1 MAITNN
7 GAQNSLPLS
16 QIPTGHTR
24 ATTTTFSDWQYKRT
38 LSLSILKVTVDEA
51 TSTATMTAIF
61 DDATIGIDKQILDI
75 VAATFISSQTVTTY
89 ATLTAL
95 TTNISGVGSGDDTW
109 LKSTA
114 ESYICT
120 VDLFIKSV

>member
-7 GAQNSLPLS
+7 GTQNLLPAG
-16 QIPTGHTR
+16 QIPAGHTR
-24 ATTTTFSDWQYKRT
+24 ETTTTFTDFEYKRDLT
-38 LSLSILKVTVDEA
+38 LTILKVTVDEA

-61 DDATIGIDKQILDI
+61 DDATIGLDKQILDI

-89 ATLTAL
+89 ASLTAL
-95 TTNISGVGSGDDTW
+95 TTTISDNSSGDGAW

-114 ESYICT
+114 ESYSCT
-120 VDLFIKSV
+120 VELFIKSV